1 MLEEYMEAVEEN
13 VRFRIGTSY
22 ISDKTKTK
30 ETLCNLK
37 HGIAAAYRQTMLNFG
52 PKTPRYEAALTAIEE
67 GIERRE
73 HKCAALRRMQQMSWL
88 ERDAADFQLDIEA
101 DTAKVIALKHDI
113 YVMLGG
119 RVSS

>member
-1 MLEEYMEAVEEN
+1 MEAVEED
-13 VRFRIGTSY
+13 VRFRIGTSCNSAY
-22 ISDKTKTK
+22 VSDKTK

-37 HGIAAAYRQTMLNFG
+37 HGIAAAYRQAMLDFG
-52 PKTPRYEAALTAIEE
+52 PRMPRYEAALTAIEE

-73 HKCAALRRMQQMSWL
+73 HKCAELRRMQQMSWL

-101 DTAKVIALKHDI
+101 DTTKVIALKHDI